1 MIRWFTKNHVAAN
14 VLMLAILLYG
24 GYLAYYKLGVEIE
37 PSLEYPKVEINIPF
51 KGASPDAVEK
61 QIILPVEKS
70 LDGLSGIESIDAYA
84 RKDRAYIYV
93 NAEDNVD
100 LESFKTEIQSRVEAI
115 STFPQNDDK
124 PKYRIPDSANWKEV
138 ISIAVYGDVSQAVLL
153 QAARKVRDDLSIME
167 GISKVSIKGSNTKEI
182 AIEVRPDKLEAY
194 GLTFNDVIN
203 GIRSAS
209 VDVSAG
215 AIKSN
220 GQNVTIRSNNKAFTG
235 EAFKDIVI
243 RSVNGSSIR
252 VSDIATVIDG
262 FEQRSKESKLNGKPV
277 IMVEV
282 MRLDGENALTIA
294 DIANDYIAKQG
305 PNFPNGIEL
314 TAWDDDSVSL
324 RGRLN
329 TLFTNLF
336 QGSLLVIILLG
347 LFLRPKIALWVT
359 IGIPVSFCGAIICM
373 YYMGIT
379 ANNMSLFGFIIV
391 LGMVV
396 DDAIVTGEN
405 IYAKVK
411 SGDYDSME
419 AAIVG
424 TEEVATPVTFGI
436 ITTIV
441 AFLPLNYYDDSYIG
455 NLGKQIPAVV
465 IPVLIFSLIESKL
478 ILPAHLKSLKT
489 PKTETNFISRLQR
502 SIANFME
509 WLANSVYT
517 PILKLVMT
525 HRLAV
530 ILLFVGIFSITY
542 AYQDNR
548 MKYEFIPSSE
558 RYFISAE
565 LRMKE
570 GTERQVTE
578 EKMQQILATIEP
590 LRNAFIDEG
599 TGESILGNVVH
610 TIGGKQSSGEDK
622 DHEGKISIEIIPPSL
637 RVANSVRNVEI
648 VKKWL
653 ALNPEITGADRFKI
667 YGESNKGKNSDNDDD
682 GGVTFKLRVSNDED
696 TDQVVNQMKDWLSE
710 QDVITNT
717 WGSRGREARQL
728 QVSLK
733 PIAKQ
738 SQLDEDDI
746 ASQIRTAFFGQQ
758 VQKIQRDEDEIK
770 VMLRLPKEMRDSF
783 YTLDSL
789 RINLPDGHSA
799 PFSQFAV
806 ISETTTPPSI
816 SREDKSRTFRFG
828 ASSNEMSEI
837 LELIPAMTK
846 KMDELCIAYPSV
858 SWQYSGEVAEHLNSN
873 NKTKILFI
881 YLILA
886 LFALLAIPFKSFL
899 QPLYVLLAV
908 PFGIVGSVWG
918 HALMGLNLSVLSLF
932 GMLALAGIVVNDSLV
947 MVDYIN
953 TKRLEGVPLR
963 QAVMDAGSRRFR
975 PIILTSITTF
985 VGLIP
990 LMFET
995 SIQAQFLI
1003 PMAVS
1008 LGFGILFA
1016 TAITL
1021 ILIPCAYMLGEESKG
1036 FILKLFGTQPAIQTP
1051 SQLPAADINSS
1062 NENNDDT

>member
-24 GYLAYYKLGVEIE
+24 GYLSYYKLGVEIE
-37 PSLEYPKVEINIPF
+37 PALKFPKVIVDVPYR
-51 KGASPDAVEK
+51 GASPDAVEK
-61 QIILPVEKS
+61 QIILPVEKA
-70 LDGLSGIESIDAYA
+70 LDGLPGLESIDAYA
-84 RKDRAYIYV
+84 RKDKASIHI
-93 NAEDNVD
+93 NAEDNID
-100 LESFKTEIQSRVEAI
+100 LDTFKNEIQSRVELV

-124 PKYRIPDSANWKEV
+124 PRFFIPDTANWKEV
-138 ISIAVYGDVSQAVLL
+138 ISIAVYGDVSHLTLL
-153 QAARKVRDDLSIME
+153 QAARKIRDDLSITP
-167 GISKVSIKGSNTKEI
+167 GISKISIKGDKTKEI
-182 AIEVRPDKLEAY
+182 SIEVHPDKLEAY
-194 GLTFNDVIN
+194 GLTFSDVVQ
-203 GIRSAS
+203 GIRKAS

-220 GQNVTIRSNNKAFTG
+220 GQNVTIRSNNKAFNG
-235 EAFKDIVI
+235 EEFQNIVI
-243 RSVNGSSIR
+243 RSVNGGSIR

-262 FEQRSKESKLNGKPV
+262 FEDRSRESKFNGKPV
-277 IMVEV
+277 LMVEV

-294 DIANDYIAKQG
+294 DIAHNYINTQRQ
-305 PNFPNGIEL
+305 NFPAGIDL
-314 TAWDDDSVSL
+314 AVWDDDSVSL
-324 RGRLN
+324 RGRLD

-336 QGSLLVIILLG
+336 QGSILVVILLG

-359 IGIPVSFCGAIICM
+359 IGIPVSFAGAVICM
-373 YYMGIT
+373 HFLGVT

-411 SGDYDSME
+411 TGNYDPVE

-424 TEEVATPVTFGI
+424 TQEVATPVTFGI

-441 AFLPLNYYDDSYIG
+441 AFLPLMFFDDSYIG
-455 NLGKQIPAVV
+455 NLGKQIPYVV
-465 IPVLIFSLIESKL
+465 IPVLIFSLVESKL
-478 ILPAHLKSLKT
+478 ILPAHLKNLKALKT
-489 PKTETNFISRLQR
+489 ESNFIARLQ
-502 SIANFME
+502 SSVANFME
-509 WLANSVYT
+509 WLATKVYT
-517 PILKLVMT
+517 PMLKLALGNRFTVI
-525 HRLAV
+525 HLFIGLLA
-530 ILLFVGIFSITY
+530 ITRG
-542 AYQDNR
+542 YQNNH
-548 MKYEFIPSSE
+548 MNFQFIPSSE
-558 RYFISAE
+558 RYFVSAD
-565 LRMKE
+565 LIMKE
-570 GTERQVTE
+570 GTERHVTE
-578 EKMQQILATIEP
+578 DRVNLILSTIEE
-590 LRNAFIDEG
+590 LREEFIDEG
-599 TGESILGNVVH
+599 TGESILGNVVS
-610 TIGGKQSSGEDK
+610 TVGGRRSWGEESDN
-622 DHEGKISIEIIPPSL
+622 EAKISIEVVPPSQ
-637 RVANSVRNVEI
+637 RVNNAVRNVQI
-648 VKKWL
+648 VEKWL
-653 ALNPEITGADRFKI
+653 KIIPEIQGADRFLI
-667 YGESNKGKNSDNDDD
+667 RGESTQGKHSDKNGE
-682 GGVTFKLRVSNDED
+682 GGVAFQLRGENEED
-696 TDQVVNQMKDWLSE
+696 KDTVREQMRDWLDKQE
-710 QDVITNT
+710 IITST
-717 WGSRGREARQL
+717 WGSRVRESRQL

-738 SQLDEDDI
+738 SQLDEDEI
-746 ASQIRTAFFGQQ
+746 AEQVRTAFYGQQ
-758 VQKIQRDEDEIK
+758 VQKIQRGEDEIK
-770 VMLRLPKEMRDSF
+770 VMLRLPKEMRNSF

-789 RINLPDGHSA
+789 RINLPDGRSA
-799 PFSQFAV
+799 PLSQFAV

-816 SREDKSRTFRFG
+816 TREDKSRISSFG
-828 ASSNEMSEI
+828 GLTSDMSEI
-837 LELIPAMTK
+837 LKLEPKITQ
-846 KMDELCIAYPSV
+846 KMNELCSAYPTV
-858 SWQYSGEVAEHLNSN
+858 SWKYKGEVAEHLNSN

-918 HALMGLNLSVLSLF
+918 HSIMGLDLSILSLF

-953 TKRLEGVPLR
+953 KRRLEGIPLK
-963 QAVMDAGSRRFR
+963 QAIMEAGTRRFR

-1021 ILIPCAYMLGEESKG
+1021 ILIPCAYMLGEEIKG
-1036 FILKLFGTQPAIQTP
+1036 FCLKIVGIQPIIQTASREP
-1051 SQLPAADINSS
+1051 DNISTD
-1062 NENNDDT
+1062 